1 MCLKAVS
8 TDLKANFCEP
18 WLVVFHRNWSRRA
31 EIVAEQQKSP
41 HRKKVGVDGWV
52 NTAFDDQ
59 DHCTISTVRL
69 FTRPWSYLQYSDKR
83 YDWTGSYITP
93 FYSNTFY
100 SAPHS
105 PSVQHR
111 PSWRWRGFQHR
122 THGCFDT
129 QTRAAKVRPPER
141 LQSPWAH
148 TYVRAVTQ
156 FVCCVANV
164 LVPLCFQ
171 FVI

>member
-1 MCLKAVS
+1 MARCISQEL
-8 TDLKANFCEP
+8 E
-18 WLVVFHRNWSRRA
+18 
-31 EIVAEQQKSP
+31 QKSWNSCRATEIP
-41 HRKKVGVDGWV
+41 SQEEGWGGWMGQHSV
-52 NTAFDDQ
+52 RRSGSLHNLN
-59 DHCTISTVRL
+59 CETIYSTVINDMIGPVRIYHLSTLTLFTVRL
-69 FTRPWSYLQYSDKR
+69 IHLRSSTDP
-83 YDWTGSYITP
+83 P
-93 FYSNTFY
+93 
-100 SAPHS
+100 P
-105 PSVQHR
+105 
-111 PSWRWRGFQHR
+111 RWRGFQHR

-156 FVCCVANV
+156 FVFCVANV